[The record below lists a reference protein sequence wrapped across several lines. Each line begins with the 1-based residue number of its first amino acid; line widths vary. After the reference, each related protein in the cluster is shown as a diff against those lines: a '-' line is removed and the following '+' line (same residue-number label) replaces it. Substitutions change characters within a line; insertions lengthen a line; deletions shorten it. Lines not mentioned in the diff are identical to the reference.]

1 MILMADENLSKL
13 ESKHLYTLD
22 ARATLFL
29 ENICHTVK
37 TKYPTL
43 PMDIVEDIR
52 LEQTMEN
59 MWNESHNLE
68 KLNEIRYELESTKR
82 ILSDTIK
89 TSLDRGEKLEDMDYK
104 CKRLSEV
111 SALYRKEG
119 SACTKLITHIV
130 LTADR
135 LKRIIPIHVA
145 QLCDSM

>member
-1 MILMADENLSKL
+1 MILMADGNLSKL

-68 KLNEIRYELESTKR
+68 KLNEIRYEVESTKR
-82 ILSDTIK
+82 ILSDTINM
-89 TSLDRGEKLEDMDYK
+89 SLDRGEKLEDMDYK

-119 SACTKLITHIV
+119 SACTKLNKYCTNSRQTKVHNPDPCCPV
-130 LTADR
+130 
-135 LKRIIPIHVA
+135 
-145 QLCDSM
+145 M